1 MEKPSIPL
9 VYLCSDCS
17 NAAQMANQLAI
28 RLDRTNLAMSC
39 IAARSMDSTSC
50 RCGAC
55 ESVRRESR
63 ARQVVSVAMPSV
75 SDAAVRSGP
84 RHRHIS

>member
-50 RCGAC
+50 RCGANEPAGC
-55 ESVRRESR
+55 KSR
-63 ARQVVSVAMPSV
+63 ARRAASVGVMRQEDEVP
-75 SDAAVRSGP
+75 P
-84 RHRHIS
+84 PFM

>member
-39 IAARSMDSTSC
+39 IAARPGDMTITPSFDRTSKAG
-50 RCGAC
+50 RVVGRVMGIL
-55 ESVRRESR
+55 SVLN
-63 ARQVVSVAMPSV
+63 
-75 SDAAVRSGP
+75 
-84 RHRHIS
+84 